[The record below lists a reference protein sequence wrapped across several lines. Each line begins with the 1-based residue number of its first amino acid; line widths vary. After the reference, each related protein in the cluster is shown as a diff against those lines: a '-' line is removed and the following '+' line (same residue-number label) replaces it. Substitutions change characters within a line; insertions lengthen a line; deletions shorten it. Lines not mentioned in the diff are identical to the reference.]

1 MSFKNGTFFRSV
13 SVCVCVCVR
22 RGGVVV
28 SYWLLPNP
36 SPLLA
41 YLTTNTVIQTDTK
54 RSRRIT
60 HDLLTDNKK
69 KINNQKVVMTSITAR
84 QKCVD

>member
-1 MSFKNGTFFRSV
+1 MSFKDGTFFRSV
-13 SVCVCVCVR
+13 SVCVCEGGE
-22 RGGVVV
+22 GGVVV

>member
-1 MSFKNGTFFRSV
+1 MSFKDGTFFRSV
-13 SVCVCVCVR
+13 SVCVCEEGE
-22 RGGVVV
+22 GGVVV